1 MNPAQEDIL
10 IGGRSEGVGRVG
22 AHDVGE
28 SPRLPGR
35 QVTQGKIDQRRDES
49 FLSWGVDVRAS
60 PFLETR
66 RRRIQSIGDGRWKRL
81 RHRSA
86 GRRELGPLR
95 IRLEHRA
102 LRFDQTLE
110 LVQPQ
115 LSDEKLDARLVP
127 VALLAVSRV
136 DARDRLRDRQHLRRR
151 QEIVQ
156 LLRDVRHGSEPAAD
170 DHAKAAHLAS
180 IDRTHGRD
188 EAEVV
193 HHRPAAAERVGGA
206 SGIRDLELSPEVLHV
221 AMPEQEP
228 HLGVRVR
235 RDVERFVMADAG
247 IWTSGDVAHGVAARL
262 ARRDPDARQP
272 PVHVRRVLDVDEMQ
286 LNVLPRRD
294 VQNAV
299 RVFFGAVGED
309 LELFR
314 RELAERKLD
323 ALHPRR
329 VELGVRPLRE
339 TAARKR
345 NLLRA
350 HAVVSLAVVV
360 ALAIGAATKP
370 KLREDLFFELAGLAK
385 LHLILEQIDL
395 VRHGGR
401 NLVGEYVT
409 PRCALV
415 AHGWVSANNAVVRYR
430 APESGAIA
438 ATRCPRPSSRAISS
452 AAQTIAPLDMPTNNP
467 SSRASRRASGKASSS
482 HACTTR
488 SITVR
493 SRFAGM
499 NPGPMPWNWCCPRS
513 PPERTGDR
521 AGSTATTSVSANCS
535 LRKRPTPLIVPP
547 VPDPY
552 TKASIRPFIWAHSS
566 GPVVS

>member
-1 MNPAQEDIL
+1 
-10 IGGRSEGVGRVG
+10 
-22 AHDVGE
+22 
-28 SPRLPGR
+28 
-35 QVTQGKIDQRRDES
+35 
-49 FLSWGVDVRAS
+49 
-60 PFLETR
+60 
-66 RRRIQSIGDGRWKRL
+66 
-81 RHRSA
+81 
-86 GRRELGPLR
+86 
-95 IRLEHRA
+95 
-102 LRFDQTLE
+102 
-110 LVQPQ
+110 
-115 LSDEKLDARLVP
+115 
-127 VALLAVSRV
+127 
-136 DARDRLRDRQHLRRR
+136 
-151 QEIVQ
+151 
-156 LLRDVRHGSEPAAD
+156 
-170 DHAKAAHLAS
+170 
-180 IDRTHGRD
+180 
-188 EAEVV
+188 
-193 HHRPAAAERVGGA
+193 
-206 SGIRDLELSPEVLHV
+206 
-221 AMPEQEP
+221 
-228 HLGVRVR
+228 
-235 RDVERFVMADAG
+235 
-247 IWTSGDVAHGVAARL
+247 
-262 ARRDPDARQP
+262 
-272 PVHVRRVLDVDEMQ
+272 
-286 LNVLPRRD
+286 
-294 VQNAV
+294 NAV

-438 ATRCPRPSSRAISS
+438 ATRCPRPSSRA
-452 AAQTIAPLDMPTNNP
+452 
-467 SSRASRRASGKASSS
+467 SRRASGKASST